1 MTCGPND
8 VIVEKRARER
18 ELTSNAN
25 DNLQADID
33 AVGRIAAVPLI
44 LDMVCRMTGMGFAAV
59 ARVTEKQWIA
69 CSVLDEIGLGLK
81 PAAELPVEITMSDEI
96 RRHRQT
102 IAIDDIA
109 RDDVF
114 RTHPDPA
121 IHGFQSYIAAPIVL
135 HDGSFF
141 GTLCALDRKPAH
153 ISDPRTIGT
162 LKLFAELIA
171 RHLETDRELAAS
183 QAKLLDEQAFSEQR
197 EQFIAILGHDLRNP
211 LSAVQAGIHRL
222 ARRVDDEQVR
232 ATLNLMQRS
241 ADRIA
246 TLVANMMDFARG
258 RLGGGI
264 QLDRNAAE
272 PLEPVLLH
280 IVDELGASWP
290 ERVIETEFRVS
301 EPVSCDRARM
311 GQLLSNLLSNA
322 LTHGTPDGIVTVRAW
337 TEGNEFALSVANPG
351 EPISED
357 AMRQLF
363 EPFSREHDGPG
374 KQGLGLGLYIASQ
387 IAAAHQ
393 GEITV
398 TSSPDETCFTFRMPR
413 M

>member
-1 MTCGPND
+1 M
-8 VIVEKRARER
+8 
-18 ELTSNAN
+18 TSNTN
-25 DNLQADID
+25 DDLQADID
-33 AVGRIAAVPLI
+33 AVGRIAAVPAI
-44 LDMVCRMTGMGFAAV
+44 LDMVCRTTGMGFAAV
-59 ARVTEKQWIA
+59 ARVTEKHWIA

-81 PAAELPVEITMSDEI
+81 PAAELPVETTISDEI
-96 RRHRQT
+96 RRHRQPV
-102 IAIDDIA
+102 AIDDIA
-109 RDDVF
+109 RDEVF
-114 RTHPDPA
+114 RAHPDPA

-153 ISDPRTIGT
+153 VSDPRTVGT
-162 LKLFAELIA
+162 LNLFAELIA
-171 RHLETDRELAAS
+171 RHLETDRQLAAS
-183 QAKLLDEQAFSEQR
+183 QARLLDEQASSEQR

-222 ARRVDDEQVR
+222 ARRVDDEQAR

-264 QLDRNAAE
+264 QLDRNADE
-272 PLEPVLLH
+272 PLEPVLMH
-280 IVDELGASWP
+280 IVEELGASWP
-290 ERVIETEFRVS
+290 ERMIKTEFRLS

-322 LTHGTPDGIVTVRAW
+322 LTHGTPGGIVTVRAW
-337 TEGNEFALSVANPG
+337 TEGDEFGLSVANPG

-398 TSSPDETCFTFRMPR
+398 TSTPAETCFTFRMPR